1 MNAAYRARPAAIQDC
16 IDETSE
22 KVKELK
28 AKRDAGGDDPAINKA
43 LRKEQT
49 KVNTT
54 WLFLVVDNVCVPSSF
69 LPFLLPTL
77 PPSFPPSHP
86 PSHPPSLS
94 QLRLMQ
100 SELVVESVIRDR
112 SMKVR

>member
-1 MNAAYRARPAAIQDC
+1 MNAAYRARPAAIQNC

-22 KVKELK
+22 KVRELR
-28 AKRDAGGDDPAINKA
+28 ARRDGGGEDPAINKA

-49 KVNTT
+49 KVGIP
-54 WLFLVVDNVCVPSSF
+54 LGCVWECCWVRP
-69 LPFLLPTL
+69 P
-77 PPSFPPSHP
+77 PPSPPP
-86 PSHPPSLS
+86 F

-112 SMKVR
+112 SMKVRQL